1 MGAGGE
7 TMTQGVIAMRYGKS
21 PKALG
26 RIAVIIALGVL
37 ALGGSGLRNN
47 VSADPSQAEVRQ
59 REQTLQNGAAASQ
72 LRDKQARGV
81 ENRQKQ
87 LLESQVRGSQRQNLK
102 IQCQLAGR
110 TGC

>member
-1 MGAGGE
+1 MKE
-7 TMTQGVIAMRYGKS
+7 QGVIAMTHAKGLKVLGRVAVIV
-21 PKALG
+21 ALG
-26 RIAVIIALGVL
+26 AIT
-37 ALGGSGLRNN
+37 LGGAALRQ
-47 VSADPSQAEVRQ
+47 SASAGPSEAEVRQ

-81 ENRQKQ
+81 ENRQQ
-87 LLESQVRGSQRQNLK
+87 RLLESQVRGSQRQNLK

>member
-1 MGAGGE
+1 M
-7 TMTQGVIAMRYGKS
+7 IAMRHGKGLETLGRMAGVV
-21 PKALG
+21 ALG
-26 RIAVIIALGVL
+26 LL
-37 ALGGSGLRNN
+37 ALGGSGLRQTA
-47 VSADPSQAEVRQ
+47 SADPSAAEVRQ